1 MIVSKLHVQ
10 MGIHKIKSIRQ
21 LSEETKISRL
31 SLTRLYDGKA
41 KGVEFDTLNTLCAF
55 FKCSLSDL
63 IDYVPD
69 QEKGD

>member
-55 FKCSLSDL
+55 FNCSLSDL
-63 IDYVPD
+63 IEYVPD
-69 QEKGD
+69 QGD